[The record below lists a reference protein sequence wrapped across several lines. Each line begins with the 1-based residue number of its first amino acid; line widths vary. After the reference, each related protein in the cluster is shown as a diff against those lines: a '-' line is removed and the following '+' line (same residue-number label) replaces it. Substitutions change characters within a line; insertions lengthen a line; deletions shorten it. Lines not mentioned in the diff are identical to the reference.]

1 MTNAKKFDRG
11 IFFLMDGF
19 RPDVLRRLMD
29 EGKLPNLKKLFV
41 DEGTFWNGTTV
52 FPSTTGPAYLPM
64 VTGCFPG
71 TCNVPG
77 IRWVDRQYFL
87 KGNWNRQGTRSYVGY
102 ESFFFNKDLNQ
113 DIKTVF
119 EFFPNHLSI
128 HNLANKGVSKTAEP
142 MKLVSTLMIFVA
154 KLSHKWKMVDDFC
167 SHLARKVLGK
177 KDIDF
182 SFITFLGVDEAAH
195 LSSPFS
201 NQTIESYVQV
211 DQSVGKIIQT
221 LKNRGVYEKTL
232 IMASADHGLSET
244 KTHFELC
251 DFVDKMG
258 FKTFVYPK
266 VHKRN
271 NDAACMVS
279 GNSMAHLYF
288 KNQTWDK
295 HMYYEELASRNMI
308 APLLD
313 QPAIDILI
321 SRSSSGTVV
330 VSSKR
335 GLAEIWG
342 KRGEIKYQV
351 IKGDPF
357 GFPENLDPKNDY
369 FDATV
374 NTDYPDAILQAWQI
388 MQSSRAGDLIVT
400 ASIGYD
406 LRDRFEIPE
415 HFASHG
421 SLHREHMLVPI
432 MCNQKLDTSI
442 AKRTV
447 NVFPTM
453 LKLMGVDAPKNID
466 GQSFI

>member
-1 MTNAKKFDRG
+1 
-11 IFFLMDGF
+11 MDGF
-19 RPDVLRRLMD
+19 RPDVLRQLID
-29 EGKLPNLKKLFV
+29 EGKLPNLKDLFV
-41 DEGTFWNGTTV
+41 DQGTFWNGTTV

-77 IRWVDRQYFL
+77 IRWVDREYFEN
-87 KGNWNRQGTRSYVGY
+87 GNWNKRGTRSYVGY
-102 ESFFFNKDLNQ
+102 ESFFFNKDVSS
-113 DIKTVF
+113 DIKTIFDV
-119 EFFPNHLSI
+119 FPNHLSI
-128 HNLANKGVSKTAEP
+128 HNLANRGVHKEAEP
-142 MKLVSTLMIFVA
+142 SKLISTLMIFAA
-154 KLSHKWKMVDDFC
+154 KLSHQWKMVDDFA
-167 SHLARKVLGK
+167 SHLANKILK
-177 KDIDF
+177 AKNITY

-201 NQTIESYVQV
+201 QQTIDSYIQV
-211 DQSVGKIIQT
+211 DKSVGKIIDT
-221 LKNRGVYEKTL
+221 LRQKNILDRTL

-244 KTHFELC
+244 KHHFELC
-251 DFVDKMG
+251 DFVEKMG
-258 FKTFVYPK
+258 FRTFVYPK
-266 VHKRN
+266 VYQRN

-288 KNQTWDK
+288 KNETWK
-295 HMYYEELASRNMI
+295 KQFYFEELASRNMI
-308 APLLD
+308 TPLLD
-313 QPAIDILI
+313 QPAIDILV

-342 KRGEIKYQV
+342 TKGNLKYQV

-357 GFPENLDPKNDY
+357 GFPENLDPKNDF
-369 FDATV
+369 FDSTI
-374 NTDYPDAILQAWQI
+374 NTQYPDAILQAWQI

-400 ASIGYD
+400 ASIGHD

-432 MCNQKLDTSI
+432 LANRKIETDVS
-442 AKRTV
+442 KRTV
-447 NVFPTM
+447 NVFPTI
-453 LKLMGVDAPKNID
+453 LKMMGVDISTFKID
-466 GQSFI
+466 GESFV

>member
-1 MTNAKKFDRG
+1 
-11 IFFLMDGF
+11 MDGF
-19 RPDVLRRLMD
+19 RPDVLRKLMD
-29 EGKLPNLKKLFV
+29 ENKLPTLKKLFL

-77 IRWVDRQYFL
+77 IRWVDRQHFL
-87 KGNWNRQGTRSYVGY
+87 DGNWNRQGTRSYVGY

-113 DIKTVF
+113 DVKTIF

-128 HNLANKGVSKTAEP
+128 HNLANKGVAKIAEP
-142 MKLVSTLMIFVA
+142 MKLISTLMIFVA
-154 KLSHKWKMVDDFC
+154 KLSHKWKMVDDF
-167 SHLARKVLGK
+167 SSYLARKVLKK
-177 KDIDF
+177 KDVQF

-201 NQTIESYVQV
+201 DQTIESYIQV
-211 DQSVGKIIQT
+211 DHSVKKIIQT
-221 LKNRGVYEKTL
+221 LKDRGVYESTL
-232 IMASADHGLSET
+232 IMASADHGLSSTT
-244 KTHFELC
+244 KHFELC
-251 DFVDKMG
+251 DFVESMG

-266 VHKRN
+266 VYQRN

-288 KNQTWDK
+288 KNKTWDK
-295 HMYYEELASRNMI
+295 PMYYEELASRNMI
-308 APLLD
+308 SPLLE
-313 QPAIDILI
+313 QPSVDILI

-342 KRGEIKYQV
+342 KKGELKYQV

-357 GFPENLDPKNDY
+357 GLPEDLDSKNDY

-374 NTDYPDAILQAWQI
+374 SSEYPDGIMQAWQI
-388 MQSSRAGDLIVT
+388 MNSPRAGDLIVT
-400 ASIGYD
+400 ASIGWD

-415 HFASHG
+415 HFSSHG

-432 MCNQKLDTSI
+432 MCNQKIETSV

-453 LKLMGVDAPKNID
+453 LKLMGADAPKNID
-466 GQSFI
+466 GESFI

>member
-1 MTNAKKFDRG
+1 
-11 IFFLMDGF
+11 MDGF
-19 RPDVLRRLMD
+19 RPDVLRQLMD
-29 EGKLPNLKKLFV
+29 EGKLPTLKRLFV

-64 VTGCFPG
+64 VTGCYPG

-77 IRWVDRQYFL
+77 IRWVDRKHFL
-87 KGNWNRQGTRSYVGY
+87 EGNWNKQGTRSYVGY

-113 DIKTVF
+113 NIKTIF

-128 HNLANKGVSKTAEP
+128 HNLANKGVSKEAEP
-142 MKLVSTLMIFVA
+142 MKLASTLMIFVA

-167 SHLARKVLGK
+167 SYLANKILRKR
-177 KDIDF
+177 DIQF

-195 LSSPFS
+195 LSTPFS
-201 NQTIESYVQV
+201 NQTIESYIQV
-211 DQSVGKIIQT
+211 DQSVAKIIQT
-221 LKNRGVYEKTL
+221 LKDKNMYDDTL
-232 IMASADHGLSET
+232 IMAGADHGLST
-244 KTHFELC
+244 TTQHFELC
-251 DFVDKMG
+251 DFVDNMG

-266 VHKRN
+266 VHKRD

-288 KNQTWDK
+288 KNQSWDK
-295 HMYYEELASRNMI
+295 QMHYEELASRNMI
-308 APLLD
+308 KRLLE

-321 SRSSSGTVV
+321 SRSSSGAVV
-330 VSSKR
+330 ISSKR

-342 KRGEIKYQV
+342 NKGGLKYQV
-351 IKGDPF
+351 IQGDPF
-357 GFPENLDPKNDY
+357 GFLENLDPKNDY

-374 NTDYPDAILQAWQI
+374 NTDYPDAIMQAWQI
-388 MQSSRAGDLIVT
+388 MNSPRAGDLIVT
-400 ASIGYD
+400 ARIGWD

-415 HFASHG
+415 HFSSHG

-432 MCNQKLDTSI
+432 MCNQKLNTSV

-453 LKLMGVDAPKNID
+453 LKLMGLEAPSNID
-466 GQSFI
+466 GESFV